1 MGNFIRR
8 VRHLRFSMSLTEAVR
23 MAWNERR
30 DGSFETC
37 PSAAAFPV
45 VLRGGTSDIRCFE
58 KIFVQHGYSPPRELG
73 PFEPRV
79 IIDAGANVGLATVY
93 FASIWPYAKILA
105 IEPEDSNFR
114 LLERNCANFPNVIAV
129 KGALWASSGDL
140 SLTQRGDQPWGYAVT
155 DRLPPQAATRVRAFT
170 VPDLMAMA
178 GTDHVDFLQL
188 DIEGAEK
195 ELFSKQADGWLDRVS
210 VLAIELH
217 DRFVAGCSQALYSR
231 LIGRNFQQE
240 ISGENVF
247 IRLLGSADGFKESR
261 K

>member
-1 MGNFIRR
+1 M
-8 VRHLRFSMSLTEAVR
+8 RHLRFSMSLTEAVR
-23 MAWNERR
+23 MAWNEQR
-30 DGSFETC
+30 DRSFETC

-45 VLRGGTSDIRCFE
+45 VLRGATSDIRCFE

-93 FASIWPYAKILA
+93 FASRWPDAKILA
-105 IEPEDSNFR
+105 IEPEDGNFR

-155 DRLPPQAATRVRAFT
+155 DRLPPQAATTVKAFS

-178 GTDHVDFLQL
+178 GADHVDFLKL

-195 ELFSKQADGWLDRVS
+195 ELFR
-210 VLAIELH
+210 
-217 DRFVAGCSQALYSR
+217 RMPMAGLIVCPYWQSSFTIDLWPGALKP
-231 LIGRNFQQE
+231 
-240 ISGENVF
+240 F
-247 IRLLGSADGFKESR
+247 IRGSSAATSSR
-261 K
+261 RFPGRTSSFDSSPAQTG